1 MSFDGD
7 STPDTFDI
15 QTIYI
20 PRVHKDTSEEY
31 IISQFDFYDLADVK
45 RVDFVFKYNRE
56 GTLLFKQAFVHLQWF
71 NNACSQRLRGLV
83 ELDRTNLNYD
93 APPARLIYD
102 DPHYWILLQAH
113 SPLDDASAEEAEMLA
128 DSGDI
133 GGYLK
138 EIESNFSPTWYHPK
152 KVSHRFRV
160 LELAFNKL
168 KQKNQELTHSSQI
181 TTTLL
186 QGMSDTNAQLREA
199 HWGLSWSNYYETQ
212 KNMQANEVIREQ
224 QIRSDNLLKRCE
236 RLQQAY
242 FNARSEAARIKQELE
257 EAHSQLSVHNEAV
270 DIESWT
276 NLTPREAN
284 PSCEQYLHPLGHTPT
299 SSM

>member
-1 MSFDGD
+1 MNSEFDL
-7 STPDTFDI
+7 TPATFDI

-20 PRVHKDTSEEY
+20 PRVHRDTSEEY
-31 IISQFDFYDLADVK
+31 IKSQFDFYDLADVK
-45 RVDFVFKYNRE
+45 RVDFLFKYNRA
-56 GTLLFKQAFVHLQWF
+56 GTLIFKQAFVHLQWF

-83 ELDRTNLNYD
+83 EVDRTDPTCN
-93 APPARLIYD
+93 APQARLIYD

-113 SPLDDASAEEAEMLA
+113 SPLDDISANEAENLA
-128 DSGDI
+128 ESGDI
-133 GGYLK
+133 GRYLRDT
-138 EIESNFSPTWYHPK
+138 ESNFSPTWYHPK

-168 KQKNQELTHSSQI
+168 KQKNQELAHSSKI
-181 TTTLL
+181 NTTLL

-242 FNARSEAARIKQELE
+242 FNARSEADSIKRELE
-257 EAHSQLSVHNEAV
+257 EAHSQLSVHNEVV
-270 DIESWT
+270 DIDSWT
-276 NLTPREAN
+276 NLTPRETN
-284 PSCEQYLHPLGHTPT
+284 PSCEQYLHPLGHSPT